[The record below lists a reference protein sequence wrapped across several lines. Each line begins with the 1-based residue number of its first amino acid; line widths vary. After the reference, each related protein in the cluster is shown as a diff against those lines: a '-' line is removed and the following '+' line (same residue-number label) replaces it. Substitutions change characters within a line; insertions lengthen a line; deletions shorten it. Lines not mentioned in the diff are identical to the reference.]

1 MRTLSEININKIMKE
16 KYTVLIVPNDTSNTK
31 HLVFNRMVITISI
44 MLTISIIGALFILYG
59 LYSNEKK
66 VNTAL
71 SETNRQHK
79 SNLALLQ
86 QDLEDKQ
93 QEVNSYKEVA
103 QNNKN
108 KIEELVELENKI
120 NSMIDSE
127 TVKLPISRGDVGI
140 GAYTLNVDVDVDVD
154 AAIEG
159 LNETLNK
166 LKSYE
171 LAQSK
176 IPSILPCAGN
186 LASQFGIRNNP
197 FGRKSTETHSG
208 LDIANSTG
216 TSIKATADGIVT
228 YSGWKD
234 GYGNVVIIDHENGY
248 ESFYGHNS
256 QLKVSEGTQV
266 KRGDVIS
273 LMGSTG
279 RSTGP
284 HCHFEIKLNNIPIDP
299 LGLIKLQ

>member
-1 MRTLSEININKIMKE
+1 MRTLSEININKMMKE
-16 KYTVLIVPNDTSNTK
+16 KYTILIVPNDTRNTK
-31 HLVFNRMVITISI
+31 HLVFNKMVIAISI
-44 MLTISIIGALFILYG
+44 ILTVSIIGALFILYG

-66 VNTAL
+66 VNSTL

-79 SNLALLQ
+79 SNLELLQ
-86 QDLEDKQ
+86 QNLEDKQ

-108 KIEELVELENKI
+108 KIDELVELENKI
-120 NSMIDSE
+120 NSMLGSE
-127 TVKLPISRGDVGI
+127 TVNLPVSRGAGSI
-140 GAYTLNVDVDVDVD
+140 GTSTSNVDVDG
-154 AAIEG
+154 AIKG

-171 LAQSK
+171 SAQRK
-176 IPSILPCAGN
+176 IPSVLPCTGN
-186 LASQFGIRNNP
+186 FTSQFGIRNNP
-197 FGRKSTETHSG
+197 FGKKSTETHEG
-208 LDIANSTG
+208 LDIANSIG
-216 TSIKATADGIVT
+216 TPIKATADGIVT
-228 YSGWKD
+228 YSGWKE
-234 GYGNVVIIDHENGY
+234 GYGNVVIINHENGY

-256 QLKVSEGTQV
+256 QLKVSEGTRV
-266 KRGDVIS
+266 NRGDVIS

-284 HCHFEIKLNNIPIDP
+284 HCHFEIKLNDKPIDP